1 MDRTERRGRERSQ
14 ELPVPG
20 LLPDHSAGPTACR
33 CLAQVTW
40 ADLEQWPG
48 RAPALAQ
55 QLLATAAM
63 NSAGLHSVQFG
74 DAGPSVVFLHGLF
87 GQGKNWTSI
96 AKALTDSH
104 RVLLVDLPNH
114 GRSPWTEH
122 FSYPET
128 ASLIAQLINDR
139 QTQGRIDLPV
149 AVVGHS
155 MGGKVAMA
163 LALLHPSLVERLCVV
178 DVSPVRY
185 STHTSFAEFIRGMR
199 QLDLDR
205 LPDRASADRA
215 LEPYVP
221 DQSVRSF
228 LLQNLRR
235 IPVQPGSPGAP
246 ATKWHWQMNLELL
259 DDQLG
264 EMGDWPDH
272 YSDSYSGP
280 TLWIAGAESRY
291 VQPKFGP
298 TMRALFPR
306 TQLVTIKN
314 AGHWVHS
321 DQPEIFVAVLRRFLT
336 ASSRADI

>member
-1 MDRTERRGRERSQ
+1 
-14 ELPVPG
+14 
-20 LLPDHSAGPTACR
+20 
-33 CLAQVTW
+33 
-40 ADLEQWPG
+40 
-48 RAPALAQ
+48 
-55 QLLATAAM
+55 M
-63 NSAGLHSVQFG
+63 NSDSLHSVQFG
-74 DAGPSVVFLHGLF
+74 DAGREVVFLHGLF

-96 AKALTDSH
+96 AKALADSY
-104 RVLLVDLPNH
+104 RVLLIDLPNH

-122 FSYPET
+122 FSYPHAA
-128 ASLIAQLINDR
+128 ASIAQLITDP
-139 QTQGRIDLPV
+139 GREGTADSPV

-163 LALLHPSLVERLCVV
+163 LALLHPALVERLCVV

-185 STHTSFAEFIRGMR
+185 STQSSFAKFIRGMR
-199 QLDLDR
+199 ELDLQR

-221 DQSVRSF
+221 DKTVRSF

-235 IPVQPGSPGAP
+235 VPASADSSGAP
-246 ATKWHWQMNLELL
+246 WQWQMNLELL

-272 YSDSYSGP
+272 FQQPYAGP
-280 TLWIAGAESRY
+280 TLWIAGGNSSY
-291 VQPKFGP
+291 VQPEYAP
-298 TMRALFPR
+298 AMRALFPR

-321 DQPEIFVAVLRRFLT
+321 EQPEIFVNVIRKFMSTPAFPGT
-336 ASSRADI
+336 AP